1 MKRQALIIKSSA
13 DGKRNIAVDVANYR
27 VIIGFISRD
36 QRHQNKF
43 KDICNIILNNLR
55 NPDLYDKEDINEKCK
70 NVTAMKFFKGQEN
83 ARIYCQE
90 IRRKGIDFVIVA
102 SELLERKKNKKNR
115 QKEINIIEKVA
126 GYEYEI
132 QSSEED

>member
-1 MKRQALIIKSSA
+1 VKRQAIIIKSSA
-13 DGKRNIAVDVANYR
+13 DGKRNIAVDIKNYK
-27 VIIGFISRD
+27 VINGFISRD
-36 QRHQNKF
+36 KRHQNKF
-43 KDICNIILNNLR
+43 LDICNIILNNLR
-55 NPDLYDKEDINEKCK
+55 NPDLYDKEDINDRCK

-90 IRRKGIDFVIVA
+90 IRRKGIDFVVVA